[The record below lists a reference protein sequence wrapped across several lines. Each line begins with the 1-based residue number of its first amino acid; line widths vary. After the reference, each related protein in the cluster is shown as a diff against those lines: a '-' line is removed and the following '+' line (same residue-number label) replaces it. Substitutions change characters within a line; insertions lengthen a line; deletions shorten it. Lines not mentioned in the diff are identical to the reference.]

1 MAKYLAT
8 FTYSVGSW
16 ARMIESPG
24 DRPEAVRKVMEALG
38 GQLECMYWCAET
50 EDGLTIA
57 DFPDSVAIGAVQAGL
72 FKTGAFKTIDV
83 KELLN
88 KQQLQE
94 KLVLA
99 RDAGRVFEVPGQS
112 R

>member
-1 MAKYLAT
+1 MPKYLAT

-16 ARMIESPG
+16 ARMTESPG
-24 DRPEAVRKVMEALG
+24 DRIEAVRKIMEAIG

-57 DFPDSVAIGAVQAGL
+57 DFPDSVASGAVQAAM
-72 FKTGAFKTIDV
+72 FKTGAFQSIDV
-83 KELLN
+83 KELIN
-88 KQQLQE
+88 KQQLQA

-99 RDAGRVFEVPGQS
+99 RDAGQVYEAPGQS

>member
-1 MAKYLAT
+1 MTKYLAT

-16 ARMIESPG
+16 ARMIDSPG
-24 DRPEAVRKVMEALG
+24 DRIGAVQKVTEALG
-38 GQLECMYWCAET
+38 GHLECMYWQADT

-57 DFPDSVAIGAVQAGL
+57 DFPDSVAIGAVQAGM
-72 FKTGAFKTIDV
+72 FKTGAFKSIEV
-83 KELLN
+83 KELLD

-94 KLVLA
+94 KLLLA
-99 RDAGRVFEVPGQS
+99 RDAGQVYEVPGQS